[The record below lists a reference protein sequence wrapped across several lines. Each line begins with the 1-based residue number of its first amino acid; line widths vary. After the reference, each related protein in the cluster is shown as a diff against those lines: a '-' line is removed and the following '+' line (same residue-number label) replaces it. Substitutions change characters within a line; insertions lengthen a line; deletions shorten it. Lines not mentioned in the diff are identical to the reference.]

1 MKDYYYEAKVRPIL
15 ITSANPIPLLDSSP
29 FQTTT
34 DVQGCDG
41 KKAKPSQ
48 YRGIMYKEKRYG
60 RKMIKTIAVIK
71 KRVKLILKNKNQ
83 NS

>member
-1 MKDYYYEAKVRPIL
+1 MKDYYYEAKVSL
-15 ITSANPIPLLDSSP
+15 IFLTPANPIPLLDSSP